1 MKKHFRLI
9 MATLLGSFTLLNAQV
24 PSIKAARVEPKAIKI
39 DGVLNESVWQ
49 NSPKYTNFPLF

>member
-1 MKKHFRLI
+1 MKKHFRWI

-24 PSIKAARVEPKAIKI
+24 PSIKAVKVAPKSIKI

-49 NSPKYTNFPLF
+49 NSPQ